1 VRWQLERTMPG
12 PWFKKQKEDSMSL
25 SRRHFFRNMGLGSAG
40 LLSTPFIIGRGHEA
54 MAFEA
59 GALQPPDD
67 GGFIRISSNENARGP
82 GRKTMDALRNTL
94 TPRVGRGYPPDYT
107 GDLVATIAEIYGVS
121 REHVIVGTGSGPI
134 LEGATRA
141 FCSAQKPLVTAAPT
155 YGTPDQAARRINAP
169 VKMVTVNKSLGLDTD
184 AMAEAAK
191 GAGMIFFCNPN
202 NPTGTVHNAAAVE
215 KFVRRVKQ
223 SSPETRIL
231 IDEAY
236 IDYAHDDAVKTA
248 VPLAKELPG
257 VFVTRSFSKAH
268 GMAGLR
274 LGYAIGQPET
284 LKTISGA
291 WNLGSVNT
299 LTAAAGIAS
308 LRDSKHIEEE
318 RAENARVRDFTL
330 QAFKSM
336 GFEAA
341 DNHTNC
347 IFVDLKRPAKEFRE
361 ACAALKVSVGRDFP
375 PFEKTHSRITLG
387 SMDEMRQAVQV
398 FKRVLTASS
407 TGAVGR

>member
-1 VRWQLERTMPG
+1 
-12 PWFKKQKEDSMSL
+12 MSL
-25 SRRHFFRNMGLGSAG
+25 SRRHFFRNLGLGSAG
-40 LLSTPFIIGRGHEA
+40 LLSTSVIIGRGREA
-54 MAFEA
+54 MAAVTFEA
-59 GALQPPDD
+59 GAMQAPDD

-94 TPRVGRGYPPDYT
+94 SPRVGRGYPPDNT
-107 GDLVATIAEIYGVS
+107 GDLVATIAELYGVG
-121 REHVIVGTGSGPI
+121 RDHVIVGTGSGPI
-134 LEGATRA
+134 LEAGTRA
-141 FCSAQKPLVTAAPT
+141 FCSANKHLVTAGPT
-155 YGTPDQAARRINAP
+155 FGTAEQVARRIGAP
-169 VKMVTVNKSLGLDTD
+169 VKLIRVDRSLGLDID

-202 NPTGTVHNAAAVE
+202 NPTGTVHNAATVE

-236 IDYAHDDAVKTA
+236 IDYAHDPGVKTA
-248 VPLAKELPG
+248 APLAKELPG

-284 LKTISGA
+284 VKAISGA
-291 WNLGSVNT
+291 WSLGSVNT
-299 LTAAAGIAS
+299 LSAAAGIAS
-308 LRDSKHIEEE
+308 LKDPKHIEEE

-330 QAFKSM
+330 QAFRSM

-341 DNHTNC
+341 DCHTNC
-347 IFVDLKRPAKEFRE
+347 IFVDLKRPASQFRE

-387 SMDEMRQAVQV
+387 TMDEMKQAVQV
-398 FKRVLTASS
+398 FKRVLTTSS
-407 TGAVGR
+407 TGAGAR

>member
-1 VRWQLERTMPG
+1 
-12 PWFKKQKEDSMSL
+12 MSL
-25 SRRHFFRNMGLGSAG
+25 SRRRFFRNMGLGSAG
-40 LLSTPFIIGRGHEA
+40 LLSSSFVVGRGREA

-59 GALQPPDD
+59 ASIQPPDD

-82 GRKTMDALRNTL
+82 GRKTVDALRNSIS
-94 TPRVGRGYPPDYT
+94 PRVGRGYPPDNT
-107 GDLVATIAEIYGVS
+107 ADLVATIADVYGVGKD
-121 REHVIVGTGSGPI
+121 RVIVGTGSGAI
-134 LEGATRA
+134 LEAATRA
-141 FCSAQKPLVTAAPT
+141 FCSSDKALVTAAPT
-155 YGTPDQAARRINAP
+155 YGTPDQAAKRIGAP
-169 VKMVTVNKSLGLDTD
+169 VKMIRVDRSMGLDLD

-215 KFVRRVKQ
+215 RFVRRVKQ

-236 IDYAHDDAVKTA
+236 IDYAHDAAVKTA
-248 VPLAKELPG
+248 APLAGELPG
-257 VFVTRSFSKAH
+257 VFITRSFSKAH

-284 LKTISGA
+284 VQAISRA
-291 WNLGSVNT
+291 WSLGSLNT
-299 LTAAAGIAS
+299 LSAAAGIAS
-308 LRDSKHIEEE
+308 LRDAKHIEEE

-330 QAFKSM
+330 EAFKNM
-336 GFEAA
+336 GFEAP
-341 DNHTNC
+341 DCHTNC
-347 IFVDLKRPAKEFRE
+347 IFVDLKRPASQFRD
-361 ACAALKVSVGRDFP
+361 ACAALKVQVGRDFP

-387 SMDEMRQAVQV
+387 TMEEMRQAVQV

-407 TGAVGR
+407 TGVAGR

>member
-1 VRWQLERTMPG
+1 
-12 PWFKKQKEDSMSL
+12 MSL
-25 SRRHFFRNMGLGSAG
+25 SRRRFFGNLGVGSVG
-40 LLSTPFIIGRGHEA
+40 LLSAPFIIGRGREA

-59 GALQPPDD
+59 ATVQPPDD

-82 GRKTMDALRNTL
+82 GKKTIDALRNAIS
-94 TPRVGRGYPPDYT
+94 PRVGRGYPPDYT
-107 GDLVATIAEIYGVS
+107 GDLAATIADIYGVG
-121 REHVIVGTGSGPI
+121 RDHVIVGTGSGPI
-134 LEGATRA
+134 LEAATRA

-155 YGTPDQAARRINAP
+155 YGTCDQAARRIGAP
-169 VKMVTVNKSLGLDTD
+169 VKMITVDKSLGLDTD

-236 IDYAHDDAVKTA
+236 IDYTHDAAVKTA
-248 VPLAKELPG
+248 VPLAKELSG
-257 VFVTRSFSKAH
+257 VLVSRSFSKAH

-284 LKTISGA
+284 MKTIASA

-308 LRDSKHIEEE
+308 LRDPKHIEEE
-318 RAENARVRDFTL
+318 RAENARVRDFTRE
-330 QAFKSM
+330 AFKSM
-336 GFEAA
+336 GYEAA
-341 DNHTNC
+341 DCHTNC
-347 IFVDLKRPAKEFRE
+347 IFVDLKRPAKDFRD

-387 SMDEMRQAVQV
+387 TMDEMRQAVQV
-398 FKRVLTASS
+398 FRKVLTASS
-407 TGAVGR
+407 TSAGVR

>member
-1 VRWQLERTMPG
+1 
-12 PWFKKQKEDSMSL
+12 MSL
-25 SRRHFFRNMGLGSAG
+25 SRRHFFGNLGLGSVG
-40 LLSTPFIIGRGHEA
+40 LLSAPFIIGRGREA

-59 GALQPPDD
+59 AALQPPDD

-82 GRKTMDALRNTL
+82 GKKTIDALRNAIS
-94 TPRVGRGYPPDYT
+94 PRVGRGYPPDYT
-107 GDLVATIAEIYGVS
+107 GDLAATIADVYGVG
-121 REHVIVGTGSGPI
+121 RDHVIVGTGSGPI
-134 LEGATRA
+134 LEAATRA

-155 YGTPDQAARRINAP
+155 YGTCDQAARRIGAP
-169 VKMVTVNKSLGLDTD
+169 VKMITVDKSLGLDTD

-202 NPTGTVHNAAAVE
+202 NPTGTVHNAATVE

-236 IDYAHDDAVKTA
+236 IDYTHDPAVKTA
-248 VPLAKELPG
+248 APLAKELSG
-257 VFVTRSFSKAH
+257 VFITRSFSKAH

-274 LGYAIGQPET
+274 LGYSIGQPDT
-284 LKTISGA
+284 LKAISNA
-291 WNLGSVNT
+291 WSLGSVNT
-299 LTAAAGIAS
+299 LTAAAGVAS
-308 LRDSKHIEEE
+308 LRDPKHIEEE
-318 RAENARVRDFTL
+318 RAENARVRDFTRE
-330 QAFKSM
+330 AFKSM
-336 GFEAA
+336 GYEAA
-341 DNHTNC
+341 DCHTNC
-347 IFVDLKRPAKEFRE
+347 IFVDLKRPAKEFRD

-398 FKRVLTASS
+398 FRKVLTASS
-407 TGAVGR
+407 TSAAAR

>member
-1 VRWQLERTMPG
+1 
-12 PWFKKQKEDSMSL
+12 MSL
-25 SRRHFFRNMGLGSAG
+25 SRRHFFRNLGLGSAG
-40 LLSTPFIIGRGHEA
+40 LLSTSVIIGRGREA
-54 MAFEA
+54 MAAVTFEA
-59 GALQPPDD
+59 GATQAPDD

-82 GRKTMDALRNTL
+82 GRKTMDALRNSIS
-94 TPRVGRGYPPDYT
+94 PRVGRGYPPDNT
-107 GDLVATIAEIYGVS
+107 GDLVATIAELYGVG
-121 REHVIVGTGSGPI
+121 RDHVIVGTGSGPI
-134 LEGATRA
+134 LEAGTRA
-141 FCSAQKPLVTAAPT
+141 FCSANKHLVTAGPT
-155 YGTPDQAARRINAP
+155 FGTAEQVARRIGAP
-169 VKMVTVNKSLGLDTD
+169 VKLIRVDRSLGLDID

-202 NPTGTVHNAAAVE
+202 NPTGTVHNAATVE

-236 IDYAHDDAVKTA
+236 IDYAHDPGVKTA
-248 VPLAKELPG
+248 APLAKELPG
-257 VFVTRSFSKAH
+257 VFITRSFSKAH

-284 LKTISGA
+284 VKAISAA
-291 WNLGSVNT
+291 WSLGSVNT
-299 LTAAAGIAS
+299 LSAAAGIAS
-308 LRDSKHIEEE
+308 LRDPKHIEEE

-330 QAFKSM
+330 QAFRSM

-341 DNHTNC
+341 DCHTNC
-347 IFVDLKRPAKEFRE
+347 IFVDLKRPASQFRE

-387 SMDEMRQAVQV
+387 TMDEMKQAVQV
-398 FKRVLTASS
+398 FKRVLATSS
-407 TGAVGR
+407 TGAGAR

>member
-1 VRWQLERTMPG
+1 
-12 PWFKKQKEDSMSL
+12 MSQ
-25 SRRHFFRNMGLGSAG
+25 SRRHFVRNLGLGSAG
-40 LLSTPFIIGRGHEA
+40 LLSTPFIIGRGSEA

-82 GRKTMDALRNTL
+82 GMKTIDALKKTIS
-94 TPRVGRGYPPDYT
+94 PRVGRGYPPDYT

-134 LEGATRA
+134 LEGAARA

-155 YGTPDQAARRINAP
+155 YATSEQAARRIGAP
-169 VKMVTVNKSLGLDTD
+169 VKMIQVDKSMALDLD

-223 SSPETRIL
+223 TSPDTRIL

-236 IDYAHDDAVKTA
+236 IDYVHDPGVKTA
-248 VPLAKELPG
+248 APLAKELPG
-257 VFVTRSFSKAH
+257 VFISRSFSKAH

-274 LGYAIGQPET
+274 LGYGIGQPET
-284 LKTISGA
+284 LKAISST
-291 WNLGSVNT
+291 WNLGSINT

-308 LRDSKHIEEE
+308 LRDTKHIEEE

-330 QAFKSM
+330 EAFKSM
-336 GFEAA
+336 GYTGA
-341 DNHTNC
+341 DCHTNC
-347 IFVDLKRPAKEFRE
+347 IFVDLKRPAKEFRD

-375 PFEKTHSRITLG
+375 PFEKTHSRISLG
-387 SMDEMRQAVQV
+387 TMDEMKQAVQV
-398 FKRVLTASS
+398 FRKVLTASS
-407 TGAVGR
+407 TSAGGR

>member
-1 VRWQLERTMPG
+1 
-12 PWFKKQKEDSMSL
+12 MSL
-25 SRRHFFRNMGLGSAG
+25 SRRHFFRNVGLGSAG

-54 MAFEA
+54 LAFEA

-82 GRKTMDALRNTL
+82 GRKTMDALRSSI

-107 GDLVATIAEIYGVS
+107 ADLVGTIAETYGVS

-141 FCSAQKPLVTAAPT
+141 FCSADKPLVTAAPT
-155 YGTPDQAARRINAP
+155 YGTPDQAAKRINAP
-169 VKMVTVNKSLGLDTD
+169 VKMIHVDRSLGLDLD
-184 AMAEAAK
+184 AMAAAAK

-202 NPTGTVHNAAAVE
+202 NPTGTVHNAADVE
-215 KFVRRVKQ
+215 QFLRRVKQ

-236 IDYAHDDAVKTA
+236 IDYAHDSAVKTM
-248 VPLAKELPG
+248 VPLTKELPG

-274 LGYAIGQPET
+274 LGYAVGQPET
-284 LKTISGA
+284 LQAISRA
-291 WNLGSVNT
+291 WSLGSVNT
-299 LTAAAGIAS
+299 LSAAAGVTS
-308 LRDSKHIEEE
+308 LRDTKHIEEE

-330 QAFKSM
+330 SAFKSL
-336 GFEAA
+336 GFEGP
-341 DNHTNC
+341 DSHTNC
-347 IFVDLKRPAKEFRE
+347 IFVDLKRPAKQFRD

-375 PFEKTHSRITLG
+375 PFENTHSRITLG
-387 SMDEMRQAVQV
+387 TMDEMRQAVQV

-407 TGAVGR
+407 TSASAR